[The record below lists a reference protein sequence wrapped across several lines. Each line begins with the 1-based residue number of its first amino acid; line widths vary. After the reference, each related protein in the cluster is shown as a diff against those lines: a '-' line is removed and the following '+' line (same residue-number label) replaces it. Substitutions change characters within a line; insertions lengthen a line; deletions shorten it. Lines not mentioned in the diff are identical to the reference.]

1 MRKLMNT
8 LGSLNLAALAVL
20 AVLAVSASGCSFVTS
35 SLGADTTET
44 GEAWW
49 VKSKCLG
56 FGLCYASKVY
66 YCPAPS
72 SGPARCKEARLVKDA
87 VAPAAPLPIVQ
98 PPPPP
103 APPPSEPPP
112 PPSSPP
118 PKRTPRR

>member
-8 LGSLNLAALAVL
+8 FGASGLLVLGVVL
-20 AVLAVSASGCSFVTS
+20 VMGLSGCSFVTS
-35 SLGADTTET
+35 SIGADTTET

-72 SGPARCKEARLVKDA
+72 SGPARCKEARLVKDG
-87 VAPAAPLPIVQ
+87 VASSAP
-98 PPPPP
+98 PPTAQSIPPP
-103 APPPSEPPP
+103 ASPPPP
-112 PPSSPP
+112 PPSAPPPQSPP
-118 PKRTPRR
+118 SRRPPRH

>member
-1 MRKLMNT
+1 MRKLMNP
-8 LGSLNLAALAVL
+8 LAALGL
-20 AVLAVSASGCSFVTS
+20 AILAAGLSGCSFVTS
-35 SLGADTTET
+35 SIGADTTET

-66 YCPAPS
+66 YCPPPS

-87 VAPAAPLPIVQ
+87 VASS
-98 PPPPP
+98 
-103 APPPSEPPP
+103 APPPSAEPSPPPPLPSPSPSASPP